1 MGFRRKIQESPRI
14 ELTPMIDV
22 VFLLLIFFMIST
34 TFIERPGVAIDLPE
48 GGTQL
53 EPTEHQDVQV
63 YLTED
68 GHIYLQQEMITLAA
82 LQVYLENFGSE
93 APSTT
98 FLLMADKSTR
108 HGWVIEIME
117 MARSAGFV
125 KFAIATD
132 RRVDATTIRDPEPP
146 RLPE

>member
-48 GGTQL
+48 GGTRI
-53 EPTEHQDVQV
+53 EATEVEDVQI

-68 GHIYLQQEMITLAA
+68 GDIYLKQELITRDALKAHLDSFGQQAK
-82 LQVYLENFGSE
+82 S
-93 APSTT
+93 ST
-98 FLLMADKSTR
+98 FLLMADKAAQ
-108 HGWVIEIME
+108 HGWVVELMEI
-117 MARSAGFV
+117 ARGAGFV

-132 RRVDATTIRDPEPP
+132 RQVDATTIRNEQSKQQ
-146 RLPE
+146 

>member
-48 GGTQL
+48 GGDRI
-53 EPTEHQDVQV
+53 EATEVEDVQV

-68 GHIYLQQEMITLAA
+68 GDIYLKQEQITREA
-82 LQVYLENFGSE
+82 LKAHLESFGEQAKVS
-93 APSTT
+93 T
-98 FLLMADKSTR
+98 FLLMADTSAR
-108 HGWVIEIME
+108 HGWVVELMEI
-117 MARSAGFV
+117 ARTSGFV

-132 RRVDATTIRDPEPP
+132 RQVDATTIRDDQ
-146 RLPE
+146 R